1 MKSDL
6 STQEQTNVRTAL
18 RFLRIRVGSREQ
30 LAKVLHVSESC
41 FDSGRQITASLAFRV
56 ARFAKVGIDDLL
68 AGDFPPAGTCPYCGH
83 CASAD
88 EPVGVLIRE
97 AS

>member
-6 STQEQTNVRTAL
+6 TTQEQGNVRLAL
-18 RFLRIRVGSREQ
+18 KFLQIRVGSRGQ
-30 LAKVLHVSESC
+30 LAKVLHVSESS
-41 FDSGRQITASLAFRV
+41 FDKCRPITASLAFRV

-68 AGDFPPAGTCPYCGH
+68 GGKFPPAGTCPYCGH
-83 CASAD
+83 CAAAD